1 MAELRK
7 AVGIKAE
14 LVEELVKKHFGPG
27 FTSKITWSFAKG
39 KYIPSTLPRRV
50 AAPQKVLGL
59 RIGWKT
65 IGEFTDNIGFRL
77 ELWAP
82 DYLRQAEALVVE
94 YIKKTDGTKLELYP
108 FFMHWPASGRPSV
121 PAPRKG

>member
-7 AVGIKAE
+7 AVGIKVE

-65 IGEFTDNIGFRL
+65 IGEFTTRASAWNC
-77 ELWAP
+77 
-82 DYLRQAEALVVE
+82 
-94 YIKKTDGTKLELYP
+94 GTR
-108 FFMHWPASGRPSV
+108 PASAR
-121 PAPRKG
+121 RRHW

>member
-14 LVEELVKKHFGPG
+14 LVEEVLKKHFGAE
-27 FTSKITWSFAKG
+27 FTSKIVWSFAKG
-39 KYIPSTLPRRV
+39 KYIPSGLPRRV

-65 IGEFTDNIGFRL
+65 IGEFSDNIGFRL
-77 ELWAP
+77 ELWDP
-82 DYLRQAEALVVE
+82 SFLRQAEALVEE
-94 YIKKTDGTKLELYP
+94 YNTKTDGTKLELYS
-108 FFMHWPASGRPSV
+108 FFMHWPASGRPPV
-121 PAPRKG
+121 PASRKG